1 MDIKKVSFLPGREKV
16 IPCSEILDFIN
27 EGLSFLKGVITA
39 VPLENFKMMATALV
53 LGKKFRLSEIS
64 RMWLKKKSV
73 NAFSHFMN
81 AAKLPVEM
89 MKRAYYRM
97 LQKVLPL
104 TKGFFIIDDT
114 LEHHSKFCRL
124 IFGVQK
130 HFDHVVGKMVK
141 AECLVFLYYSLGV
154 IKFPVGWRIYYRKS
168 DKTKNELA
176 LELVA
181 EGLAAGFECE
191 AVLAD
196 AWYCV
201 RPFIAGLQRL
211 KVNYIL
217 DLKTNATIDV
227 PEAKKAVKKKRGR
240 KRSRWYRKVNVVD
253 YFKRLTWGKGVGFG
267 ADVET
272 GKGEAVLYETK
283 EAIRKIHALPGNHKV
298 VMTYNPKRKTTK
310 YLITNALEWEG
321 LKVIRSF
328 YERWNIEE
336 FFQNVKQLFNLE
348 GAMVRGEQ
356 AGAIKLLLVS
366 YCDALLHL
374 EVAKIALKKSQ
385 SAPVTVQ
392 SIVRLAMVE
401 NAERFVKL
409 VGDTT
414 KGKSFLERWIGQL
427 KEDVFRKRVQRSPV
441 VYLSAASG

>member
-1 MDIKKVSFLPGREKV
+1 
-16 IPCSEILDFIN
+16 
-27 EGLSFLKGVITA
+27 VITA
-39 VPLENFKMMATALV
+39 VPLENLKMMATALV

-64 RMWLKKKSV
+64 RMWLKEKSV
-73 NAFSHFMN
+73 NAFSHFL
-81 AAKLPVEM
+81 AAARLPMEQ
-89 MKRAYYRM
+89 MKSAYYRM

-114 LEHHSKFCRL
+114 LEHHSKMCRF

-130 HFDHVVGKMVK
+130 HFDHVLGKMVK

-154 IKFPVGWRIYYRKS
+154 IKFPIGWRIYYRNS
-168 DKTKNELA
+168 GKTKNELA

-181 EGLAAGFECE
+181 EGLRAGFGCE

-201 RPFIAGLQRL
+201 SPFIAGLQEL
-211 KVNYIL
+211 GVNYIF

-227 PEAKKAVKKKRGR
+227 PVGKKRAGKKRGR
-240 KRSRWYRKVNVVD
+240 KRSRWYRKVNVVE
-253 YFKRLTWGKGVGFG
+253 YFKRLIWGKDVGFAG
-267 ADVET
+267 DVET
-272 GKGEAVLYETK
+272 GKREAVLYRTK
-283 EAIRKIHALPGNHKV
+283 EAIRKIHALPGSHKL
-298 VMTYNPKRKTTK
+298 VMTYNPKRHTTK
-310 YLITNALEWEG
+310 YLITNVLEWEA
-321 LKVIRSF
+321 LKVIKSF

-374 EVAKIALKKSQ
+374 EVVKIALKNPQ

-409 VGDTT
+409 VGDNNR
-414 KGKSFLERWIGQL
+414 GKSFLERWIGQL
-427 KEDVFRKRVQRSPV
+427 KEDTFRKRIQRSPV
-441 VYLSAASG
+441 ICLSAASC